1 MSRYYINPGKV
12 LKQIFPEQTKNNLS
26 IIIWTIVFIADLVL
40 VYFTAGWLGIDLL
53 GIRQVGLMLFIAAGL
68 ALFWLETFIYNHL
81 IRLFR

>member
-53 GIRQVGLMLFIAAGL
+53 GIRQVGLMLFIGAGL